1 MDLGIKNKN
10 VLVTGGSHGIGL
22 ATAIQLATEGCNIAI
37 CSRSKDRL
45 SNAKNKLS
53 QFNTIS
59 LISSASCPNAELVKK
74 YPVIIISK
82 AFLFA
87 YTIPSL
93 DNCQLQK
100 TETSLP

>member
-37 CSRSKDRL
+37 CSRSMDRL

-53 QFNTIS
+53 KFNTKILNRYFNYDLS
-59 LISSASCPNAELVKK
+59 TTK
-74 YPVIIISK
+74 
-82 AFLFA
+82 
-87 YTIPSL
+87 
-93 DNCQLQK
+93 
-100 TETSLP
+100 